1 MTDKELKKAVIAYGE
16 LQEAKLN
23 FIASVSGA
31 KDETSAKR
39 GIAEAMKQRSLQ
51 VYTCKDR
58 HGSVYS
64 STYVNEYTRK
74 SFQQKEAIILM
85 NNANIVIPYKEI
97 VIAATIK

>member
-16 LQEAKLN
+16 LQTAKLN
-23 FIASVSGA
+23 FIAAVAGA

-64 STYVNEYTRK
+64 STYVDEYVRK
-74 SFQQKEAIILM
+74 QFQQKEAVILM
-85 NNANIVIPYKEI
+85 NNANIIVPYRDI
-97 VIAATIK
+97 IIAATIK